1 MLDKAEAAEAKLAA
15 KGNRIAKISVDVIK
29 SILLRRG
36 VDQQLVPLGQWA
48 KPKAIK
54 LY

>member
-15 KGNRIAKISVDVIK
+15 KGNRIAEISVDEIK

-36 VDQQLVPLGQWA
+36 VDQQLSC
-48 KPKAIK
+48 IK
-54 LY
+54 SGVLLRALWL